1 MDRESTTFDQFYK
14 LGFDHLLFKKV
25 MGLKKPKLKEKLF
38 YLTLISI
45 MLFIGVLI

>member
-1 MDRESTTFDQFYK
+1 MQRDLNTFEQFYK

-25 MGLKKPKLKEKLF
+25 MGLKKPKLREKLF

-45 MLFIGVLI
+45 MLFIGILI